1 MGLGDIRAAGARR
14 GLADVTGLGFP
25 EASGLWDF
33 MPGTRRGWVSGRD
46 LELAW
51 L

>member
-33 MPGTRRGWVSGRD
+33 TRGWVSGRD